1 MELEIR
7 KRTNREL
14 VFKIKGEDHTL
25 GNLVAKMALRH
36 PNVELAAYTIEH
48 PLDGSPVVRII
59 TDGTKDPVDVLI
71 EVLENSKRI
80 SLELLSVV
88 KNKLGVSE

>member
-7 KRTNREL
+7 KKTDREL

-25 GNLVAKMALRH
+25 GNLIAKMALRH
-36 PNVELAAYTIEH
+36 PNVELAAYIIEH

-59 TDGTKDPVDVLI
+59 TDGTKDPIEVLI
-71 EVLENSKRI
+71 DVLENSKRI
-80 SLELLSVV
+80 SLELLSIV
-88 KNKLGVSE
+88 KDKLGVNE